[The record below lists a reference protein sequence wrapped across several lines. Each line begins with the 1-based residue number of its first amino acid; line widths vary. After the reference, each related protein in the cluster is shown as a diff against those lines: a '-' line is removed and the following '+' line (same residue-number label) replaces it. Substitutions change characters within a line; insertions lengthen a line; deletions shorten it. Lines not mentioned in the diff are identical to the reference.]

1 MKLPL
6 KIGLCIIV
14 CLGLGFLSGY
24 YSGSGATIWYQTLNK
39 PFFQPPPWL
48 FGPVWTVLYIMMGI
62 AVALVWDKEGTSPQL
77 KSKALLIFIFQLV
90 LNLTWSPLFFGLQQ
104 MVAALCNIVLL
115 IILIVLTIHYFKR
128 IDKLAAHLIKPYL
141 IWVCF
146 ATLLNASL
154 INLN

>member
-62 AVALVWDKEGTSPQL
+62 AVALVWDKEGISPQL